1 LRDESELHGA
11 GDIIV
16 FMGGERRSDKP
27 GERYGMHAAKRGE
40 ILPDFG
46 RKASSGAGFHGQS
59 LVTWPMSLDH
69 FVCLAYKRDWGR
81 VNGAMMPF

>member
-59 LVTWPMSLDH
+59 LVTWPMKVSTILFALH
-69 FVCLAYKRDWGR
+69 TNAIGVAST
-81 VNGAMMPF
+81 AQ